1 MLIDTHCHLE
11 EQYYENMDEIINRM
25 PGIMITAGCDSKS
38 NKEVLKRIENESV
51 YGVIGIHPE
60 FVDSYTEDDLSWI
73 EEHINNPKIVGIGE
87 VGLDYHYDETS
98 KERQKELFERQ
109 ILLARKY
116 KKTVV
121 VHSRD
126 AIMDTYDIMIK
137 YPDVKYVLHCYGS
150 SVEMAERFLTLN
162 IRFGIGGVVT
172 FKNGAKLKE
181 VVKSIPLAYLLL
193 ETDSPYLSPEP
204 FRGEKNEPRNTDI
217 VASKIAEIKEISKE
231 EVIQKTALNAINQFD
246 LSISL

>member
-11 EQYYENMDEIINRM
+11 EEYYDSIDDVINRM

-38 NKEVLKRIENESV
+38 NKEVLKRIQNEKV

-60 FVDSYTEDDLSWI
+60 FIDSYTSADLNWV
-73 EEHINNPKIVGIGE
+73 EEHIHDPKIVGIGE

-98 KERQKELFERQ
+98 KEKQKELFEQQ
-109 ILLARKY
+109 IVLAEKY
-116 KKTVV
+116 HKPVV

-126 AIMDTYDIMIK
+126 AIMDTYEIMMRH
-137 YPDVKYVLHCYGS
+137 PNVKYVLHCYGS
-150 SVEMAERFLTLN
+150 SVEMAERFLTLQ

-172 FKNGAKLKE
+172 FKNGTKLKE
-181 VVKSIPLAYLLL
+181 VVKSLPLAYLLL

-204 FRGEKNEPRNTDI
+204 FRGGINEPSNTDI
-217 VASKIAEIKEISKE
+217 VASKIAEIKGISKE
-231 EVIQKTALNAINQFD
+231 EVIKTTALNAIDQFD
-246 LSISL
+246 LPISL